1 MPIPA
6 FLIPILGK
14 GLDLI
19 ANAALAKGKQWVKEK
34 TGVDIGQP
42 DLTSEDFVKLKQYE
56 MEHEEDLIKLR
67 QEDDKLSFEIEKAYL
82 ADVQN
87 ARGMQVAALQQSDIF
102 SKRFIYYYAI
112 FWSISAVL
120 YIAFITFGEIPEA
133 NIRYADTVLGF
144 LLGTIIAT
152 IVGYFYGSSRSSYN
166 KDEVLKGVIENAS
179 GK

>member
-1 MPIPA
+1 MPLPA

-82 ADVQN
+82 QDVQN
-87 ARGMQVAALQQSDIF
+87 ARGMQVAALQQSDVF

-112 FWSISAVL
+112 FWSVASTL
-120 YIAFITFGEIPEA
+120 YIGFITFGHIPEA
-133 NIRYADTVLGF
+133 NIRYADTILGF

-152 IVGYFYGSSRSSYN
+152 IVGYFYGSSRSSQN
-166 KDEVLKGVIENAS
+166 KDDLIKGVMENVS